1 MIRNIFKLFALF
13 TGSFLFSQTGT
24 TSPYSYAGLG
34 EVNFRGTQINR
45 FMGGL
50 EIYNDSIHAN
60 LSNPSSYAKLKLTN
74 YSLGL
79 NYRTNNMI
87 GANET
92 KSIASAGL
100 DYIGVALPTKYFG
113 FGFGIIPYTSVGYKL
128 SHLETS
134 ENDDENILNLFEG
147 EGGINKVFFSV
158 GFKALKNLS
167 FGATLNYNF
176 GQIIYETGR
185 FQNEVTLGTV
195 LENRSSVSGLDLKLS
210 SHLEIPVNENLE
222 LQAMLSYSPEANLTS
237 TNSRFFNTRPYSGSS
252 SFGDQVEI
260 ALIDFGL
267 KRTNIRIPHV
277 ISFGMGVGEE
287 RKWFAGTQYTM
298 NAMKN
303 FSHEFINLANVDYEN
318 GYQFSLGGFFIP
330 DFSSITSYW
339 KRIVF
344 RMGFRHELTGTMVNN
359 FGLKETG
366 INFGL
371 GLPLSGFSN
380 ANIGFE
386 YVSRDGGEGSLF
398 KENFW
403 SFRIGFSLNDK
414 WFIKRKFN

>member
-1 MIRNIFKLFALF
+1 M
-13 TGSFLFSQTGT
+13 T
-24 TSPYSYAGLG
+24 
-34 EVNFRGTQINR
+34 
-45 FMGGL
+45 
-50 EIYNDSIHAN
+50 
-60 LSNPSSYAKLKLTN
+60 
-74 YSLGL
+74 
-79 NYRTNNMI
+79 
-87 GANET
+87 GANEK

-100 DYIGVALPTKYFG
+100 DYIGVAVPTKYFG

-128 SHLETS
+128 SHLESS
-134 ENDDENILNLFEG
+134 ENDDILNLFEG

-176 GQIIYETGR
+176 GQIVYETGR

-210 SHLEIPVNENLE
+210 SHLEIPVKDDIE
-222 LQAMLSYSPEANLTS
+222 LQAMFSYSPEANLTS
-237 TNSRFFNTRPYSGSS
+237 TNSRFFNTRPFSGSS
-252 SFGDQVEI
+252 SFGDRVEI

-277 ISFGMGVGEE
+277 TSFGLGVGEE

-344 RMGFRHELTGTMVNN
+344 RMGFRHELTGTVVNN

-366 INFGL
+366 INFGI

-380 ANIGFE
+380 TNIGFE
-386 YVSRDGGEGSLF
+386 YVSRDGGEGSSF
-398 KENFW
+398 KEKFW
-403 SFRIGFSLNDK
+403 SFRVGFSLNDK
-414 WFIKRKFN
+414 WFVKRKFN

>member
-1 MIRNIFKLFALF
+1 MIRYTLKFFALL
-13 TGSFLFSQTGT
+13 TGSFIFSQTGT

-60 LSNPSSYAKLKLTN
+60 LSNPSSYSKLKLTN
-74 YSLGL
+74 YTLGL
-79 NYRTNNMI
+79 NYRINNMS
-87 GANET
+87 GSNET

-128 SHLETS
+128 SYLES
-134 ENDDENILNLFEG
+134 ENEEDGILNLFQG

-158 GFKALKNLS
+158 GFKPLKYLS

-176 GQIIYETGR
+176 GEIVYETGR
-185 FQNEVTLGTV
+185 FQDQITLGTV

-210 SHLEIPVNENLE
+210 SQLEIPINEDLE
-222 LQAMLSYSPEANLTS
+222 LQAMFSYAPEANLIS
-237 TNSRFFNTRPYSGSS
+237 TNSRFFNTRSFSGTSG
-252 SFGDQVEI
+252 FGDKVEI
-260 ALIDFGL
+260 SLIDYGL
-267 KRTNIRIPHV
+267 KRSNITIPDIV
-277 ISFGMGVGEE
+277 SFGLGIGKE
-287 RKWFAGTQYTM
+287 RKWFAGAQYTM
-298 NAMKN
+298 NAMQN
-303 FSHEFINLANVDYEN
+303 FSHEFVNLSNVGYEN
-318 GYQFSLGGFFIP
+318 GYVFSLGGFYIP

-344 RMGFRHELTGTMVNN
+344 RMGFRHELTGIVVNN
-359 FGLKETG
+359 FELKETG
-366 INFGL
+366 ISFGF
-371 GLPLSGFSN
+371 GLPLAGFSN
-380 ANIGFE
+380 TNIGFE
-386 YVSRDGGEGSLF
+386 YVSRGGDDNSY

-414 WFIKRKFN
+414 WFVKRKFN